1 MYIQTLIRVKNAQG
15 AKLETVKVPFSNM
28 DMAVLELLAKE
39 GYIGTVEKKGRM
51 PKRVIEIALRYS
63 DGIGAIRGVKFI
75 SKPSR
80 RISMH
85 YEDLRPAFQGYGLR
99 VISTSKGIMDS
110 VQARK
115 QKLGG
120 VALFD
125 IW

>member
-1 MYIQTLIRVKNAQG
+1 MYIQTLTKVKNAQG

-28 DMAVLELLAKE
+28 DMSVLELLAKE
-39 GYIGTVEKKGRM
+39 GYIGVPEKKGRM
-51 PKRVIEIALRYS
+51 PKRVIEIALRYH
-63 DGIGAIRGVKFI
+63 DGLGAIRGIKFV

-85 YEDLRPAFQGYGLR
+85 YVDLRPAFQGYGLR

-110 VQARK
+110 VTARK

-120 VALFD
+120 VVLFD